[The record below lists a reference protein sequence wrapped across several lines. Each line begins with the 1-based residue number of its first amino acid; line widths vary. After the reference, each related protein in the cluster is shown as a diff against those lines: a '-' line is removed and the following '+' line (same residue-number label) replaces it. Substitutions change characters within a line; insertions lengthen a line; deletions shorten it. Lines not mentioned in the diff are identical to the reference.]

1 MTLHHYKDEYM
12 TKRVRVEN
20 ADTGKDIKLVI
31 DLIEIDPR
39 TREETVISSTV
50 LTNPADLAEFY
61 IWNNRYLKVR
71 EVMEAW
77 IAQW

>member
-1 MTLHHYKDEYM
+1 M

-20 ADTGKDIKLVI
+20 ADTGTDIKLVVE
-31 DLIEIDPR
+31 LIEIDPR

-71 EVMEAW
+71 EVLEA
-77 IAQW
+77 

>member
-1 MTLHHYKDEYM
+1 M

-20 ADTGKDIKLVI
+20 ADTGTDIKLVVE
-31 DLIEIDPR
+31 LIEIDPR
-39 TREETVISSTV
+39 TREETVIGSTV

-71 EVMEAW
+71 EVLEA
-77 IAQW
+77 

>member
-1 MTLHHYKDEYM
+1 M

-20 ADTGKDIKLVI
+20 ADTGEDINLLI
-31 DLIEIDPR
+31 DLIEIDPN
-39 TREETVISSTV
+39 TRQETVISSTL

-71 EVMEAW
+71 EVIKA
-77 IAQW
+77 

>member
-1 MTLHHYKDEYM
+1 M

-20 ADTGKDIKLVI
+20 ADAGNDIKLVVE
-31 DLIEIDPR
+31 LIEIDPR

-71 EVMEAW
+71 EVTEA
-77 IAQW
+77 

>member
-1 MTLHHYKDEYM
+1 M

-20 ADTGKDIKLVI
+20 ADTGTDIKLVVE
-31 DLIEIDPR
+31 LIEIDPR

-71 EVMEAW
+71 EVMEA
-77 IAQW
+77 

>member
-1 MTLHHYKDEYM
+1 M

-20 ADTGKDIKLVI
+20 ADIDEDVNLVI
-31 DLIEIDPR
+31 DLIEIDPN
-39 TREETVISSTV
+39 TRQEKVISSTV

-71 EVMEAW
+71 EVMEA
-77 IAQW
+77 